1 VAQTTTFT
9 ITAQITCP
17 VASGN
22 KVFLVA
28 EITNADGHGHTEY
41 WLIEK
46 WVIDVNTTAA
56 QSFQSTVTSGVTR
69 TYFLISTTQANL
81 DSIKNQAGNLQSNGG
96 YFSIGGLQPVSNTQ
110 TTKQM
115 S

>member
-17 VASGN
+17 VPSGN

-46 WVIDVNTTAA
+46 WAINVNTTAV
-56 QSFQSTVTSGVTR
+56 QSFPSTVTSGVTR

-81 DSIKNQAGNLQSNGG
+81 DRIKSASGNLQSNGG
-96 YFSIGGLQPVSNTQ
+96 YLGIGGLQPVSNTQ